1 MKNLVIALRTL
12 KNYRLYSI
20 INIIGLALSL
30 SCTIVISRYLYREL
44 TVDTF
49 NENLERIYA
58 ITREIQKYE
67 NRARIEFP
75 WNPNN
80 EPGYVDPLTDPA
92 ILWATQIL
100 HFPADNLKVGDREF
114 NADVMVTDSSFL
126 KIFDYQLVLG
136 DRNSVLRNSSG
147 ALISEDFAAR
157 HFKGVDPMGKTLRHS
172 TGKEVV
178 IEGVV
183 ANPTSKSLFN
193 FDIIVSTM
201 LQKHWSNLPSGF
213 ALVAPNTS
221 IEQLNQRCGKYMEM
235 KIWNSFQRYQYVP
248 LDGLYFDTK
257 LLPQENK
264 MWNRGSR
271 SNIMVLS
278 VVALLVLLVGIF
290 NFINIYTVLMLRRGR
305 EIGVKKVFGA
315 ATSSIVRT
323 LYLENLLMITFS
335 VAIGWLLI
343 ELCGT
348 LIEGQLGIAQRGSRS
363 FDIALTL
370 AVVAILPLLTTI
382 YPYFKY
388 KYAKPITS
396 LREISGTRSSI
407 ISRAMFLVL
416 QYVMTIAMIVV
427 AIYFVRQLNFMLDAD
442 LGINTH
448 NVVKTQLEKDR
459 SAWDITSDED
469 WEKEQARLERNIQY
483 VKQQMDGS
491 PLFSQWTCSDVPL
504 QIGDPNTA
512 FSFNGG
518 EFKTLTTIHLSTAA
532 IRMFGLKY
540 LDGEQYNDSVH
551 QWKQYKLIATP
562 AALKVMGVKNFN
574 GAMLQPQSRLWWSV
588 ANDAER
594 ELMKQNP
601 AYQIIGVVDDF
612 RTEHLSQA
620 TQPIVLVYDDGKLG
634 QSSQIVARIV
644 DGKEQQALDFLRKL
658 QSETY
663 GGEFSYTFV
672 DDQIRNMYT
681 EDKRVSIIYSTFAVI
696 AIFISSLGLFSLS
709 LYDVQQRYR
718 EIALRRVNGARV
730 GQIIVMLMRKYY
742 LLLGVAFVIAMPVSW
757 LAIDWYM
764 EDFAA
769 KSPVSWWIFA
779 LAAVVTAAISLLTLI
794 YQTLRAARTNPAV
807 AMKSE

>member
-518 EFKTLTTIHLSTAA
+518 EFKTLTTIYLSTAA

-681 EDKRVSIIYSTFAVI
+681 EDKRVSIIYLTFAVI